1 MVHFLEHVGWPYGQW
16 ACLCHVCGVLGCMLW
31 AFWPV
36 GGHVRQV
43 SWKGCMLWKASVVE
57 GLHVVECV
65 GGPVRQ
71 LFGADNYLYILAHKS
86 NYFFVHEA

>member
-43 SWKGCMLWKASVVE
+43 SRKGCMLWSVLGGLLGNSLGLIIIYTYLHIKATISLCMKHK
-57 GLHVVECV
+57 GTFLH
-65 GGPVRQ
+65 
-71 LFGADNYLYILAHKS
+71 FT
-86 NYFFVHEA
+86 